1 VTATATAPDATPA
14 PEPATTSGKRK
25 RAARRAQRKANRTQP
40 RAFER
45 RYSKWGLIGA
55 LLFFSL
61 SLVPSLLPRSGVL
74 QGLVSGITAV
84 IGYGLA
90 SAFVALWHYVQ
101 GPVPHGTARRW
112 SLLILLGALSLLLG
126 YSVWKY
132 VGWQNETRELMG
144 MEPLSPLVWPTI
156 IVISL
161 LSAWLLLAM
170 GRAFRTLFRWAAD
183 VVDRWLPRRLAVT
196 LSSLVTVLVIWG
208 LLSGAIIDTFFW
220 GANAIFSTRDTRDK
234 PFATQPTDEYHSGGP
249 GSLVEW
255 DELGRQ
261 GRDFISR
268 TPEVED
274 INAVTGGGALEPIR
288 VYVGLKAADTVQERA
303 DIMLEELKR
312 TGAFDRRAIVI
323 GSTTGTGWLD
333 PNAMDPID
341 YMFNGDDA
349 IAGMQYSYLPS
360 WISLFADSAITKE
373 TAQTMFATI
382 HDYWVTLPEDSRP
395 QLYLFG
401 LSLGSFGVESV
412 LTDVDV
418 INSPFSGALMAGPPF
433 LNPLHTDITDN
444 REPGTPAWNPTY
456 GDGRT
461 VRFTAQED
469 LLHRDEGVWGPSTR
483 LVYLQHGTDGVVW
496 FSPSLLYRSPDW
508 LKEGERAPDVSDE
521 MTWYPIVSFWQ
532 GAVDLAAAGA
542 VPAGYGHQYAVS
554 DYTDAWA
561 GVFNIEG
568 WTDAQSEAV
577 ATAVQAEHDEFDA
590 AIEAQDD

>member
-1 VTATATAPDATPA
+1 MTVTEDKPA
-14 PEPATTSGKRK
+14 AKAKPATTSGDAKGKGNGDDTRPP
-25 RAARRAQRKANRTQP
+25 KAFQLK
-40 RAFER
+40 
-45 RYSKWGLIGA
+45 YSHWGLLGA
-55 LLFFSL
+55 LFFFSL

-90 SAFVALWHYVQ
+90 TAFVALWHYVQ
-101 GPVPHGTARRW
+101 GPVPHGKARRW
-112 SLLILLGALSLLLG
+112 TLLIVLGALALLLV
-126 YSVWKY
+126 YSVWKF
-132 VGWQNETRELMG
+132 VGWQNETRDLMG

-156 IVISL
+156 ILVGVL
-161 LSAWLLLAM
+161 TAWLLLAA
-170 GRAFRTLFRWAAD
+170 GRGFRTLFRWTANL
-183 VVDRWLPRRLAVT
+183 VDRWLPRRLAVT
-196 LSSLVTVLVIWG
+196 LSSIVTLLIIWG
-208 LLSGAIIDTFFW
+208 LLSGAILDVFFA
-220 GANAIFSTRDTRDK
+220 GANAIFSTRDGGDK

-249 GSLVEW
+249 ARSSKW

-268 TPEVED
+268 TPEVDD
-274 INAVTGGGALEPIR
+274 INAVSGGGALEPIR
-288 VYVGLKAADTVQERA
+288 VYVGLKSGETVQDRA
-303 DIMLEELKR
+303 DLMLKELQR
-312 TGAFDRRAIVI
+312 TGAFDRKAIVI

-373 TAQTMFATI
+373 TAQTMFSTI

-412 LTDVDV
+412 LTDVDI
-418 INSPFSGALMAGPPF
+418 INAPFSGALMTGPPF

-444 REPGTPAWNPTY
+444 RESGTPPWHPTY

-469 LLHRDEGVWGPSTR
+469 LLDRNVGTWGPNTR

-508 LKEGERAPDVSDE
+508 LEPGQRAPDVSPE
-521 MTWYPIVSFWQ
+521 MKWYPIVSFWQ
-532 GAVDLAAAGA
+532 SAVDLAAAGA
-542 VPAGYGHQYAVS
+542 VPAGFGHQYAVQRVHGS
-554 DYTDAWA
+554 VGGRLQHRRLDRCPER
-561 GVFNIEG
+561 GRG
-568 WTDAQSEAV
+568 
-577 ATAVQAEHDEFDA
+577 
-590 AIEAQDD
+590 

>member
-1 VTATATAPDATPA
+1 MTVTEEKPNVAPKAKATR
-14 PEPATTSGKRK
+14 GKRPP
-25 RAARRAQRKANRTQP
+25 KAFQFT
-40 RAFER
+40 
-45 RYSKWGLIGA
+45 YSRWRLLGA

-90 SAFVALWHYVQ
+90 CAFVALWHYLQ

-112 SLLILLGALSLLLG
+112 TLLIVLAALGTLLG

-132 VGWQNETRELMG
+132 VGWQNETRTLMG
-144 MEPLSPLVWPTI
+144 MEPLSPLVWPLI
-156 IVISL
+156 LVVGALI
-161 LSAWLLLAM
+161 AWLLLAM
-170 GRAFRTLFRWAAD
+170 GRAFRTLFRWTGNL
-183 VVDRWLPRRLAVT
+183 VDRWLPRRLAVT
-196 LSSLVTVLVIWG
+196 LSSIVTLLVIWG
-208 LLSGAIIDTFFW
+208 LLSGAILDAFFA

-234 PFATQPTDEYHSGGP
+234 PFATQPTDQYHSGGP
-249 GSLVEW
+249 GSLVKW

-274 INAVTGGGALEPIR
+274 INAVSGGGALEPIR
-288 VYVGLKAADTVQERA
+288 VYVGLKSADTVQGRA
-303 DIMLEELKR
+303 DLMLEELKR
-312 TGAFDRRAIVI
+312 TGAFDREAIVI

-349 IAGMQYSYLPS
+349 IAGMQYSFLPS
-360 WISLFADSAITKE
+360 WISLFADAAITKE
-373 TAQTMFATI
+373 TAQTMFSTI

-395 QLYLFG
+395 KLYLFG

-412 LTDVDV
+412 LGDVDI
-418 INSPFSGALMAGPPF
+418 INAPFDGALMAGPPF
-433 LNPLHTDITDN
+433 LNPLHTQITDD
-444 REPGTPAWNPTY
+444 RDPGTPAWHPTY
-456 GDGRT
+456 SDGRT

-469 LLHRDEGVWGPSTR
+469 LLDRNNGTWGPETR

-508 LKEGERAPDVSDE
+508 LKAGERAPDVSDE

-532 GAVDLAAAGA
+532 GAVDLAAAGS
-542 VPAGYGHQYAVS
+542 VPAGFGHTYAVS
-554 DYTDAWA
+554 DYTSAWA
-561 GVFNIEG
+561 GVFNIDG

-577 ATAVQAEHDEFDA
+577 GVAVQKEHDAFDA
-590 AIEAQDD
+590 AIAAAED